1 MSKPRDA
8 TMKALLETRPG
19 DWLPFLGRPPVQR
32 VTVIDADVST
42 VTAASD
48 KVIHVGEVSPWL
60 LHLEFQSSGDDSLIR
75 RMLQYNVLLDLRHDL
90 PVQSVAILLHP
101 SANSSAPGDAYV
113 RHLPDGRRS
122 LEFRYQAVRVW
133 ELPVESILQ
142 GGLATLPLAPLSAV
156 SEAALPAVIRRMDRR
171 LQDEVPSADAHQL
184 MHAAFVLAGLRLPPQ
199 VLRQLFAGVTGMKE
213 SAGYQMI
220 LAEGRA
226 EGLAEGVKKVLLSL
240 GKSRLGAPD
249 EATMATLDDIHDVV
263 LLEQLANRLEQ
274 AKSWQELLTGATARR
289 RAARKKKPS

>member
-1 MSKPRDA
+1 MPKPRDA

-101 SANSSAPGDAYV
+101 SANSSAPTEVYE
-113 RHLPDGRRS
+113 RQLPDGQRS
-122 LEFRYQAVRVW
+122 LEFRFAVVRVW
-133 ELPVESILQ
+133 QLPIEPILQ
-142 GGLATLPLAPLSAV
+142 GGLATLPLAPLCAV
-156 SEAALPAVIRRMDRR
+156 DEAALPGVIRRMDRR

-199 VLRQLFAGVTGMKE
+199 VLRQLFAGVRGMRE

-226 EGLAEGVKKVLLSL
+226 EGRAEGAKKILLSL
-240 GKSRLGAPD
+240 GKARFGAPD
-249 EATMATLDDIHDVV
+249 KATQATLNGIDD
-263 LLEQLANRLEQ
+263 LESFEQLANRLEQ
-274 AKSWQELLTGATARR
+274 ATSWRELLTGTTARHRATR
-289 RAARKKKPS
+289 RKKPS

>member
-8 TMKALLETRPG
+8 TMKALLETRPA

-48 KVIHVGEVSPWL
+48 KVIHVGDTSPWL
-60 LHLEFQSSGDDSLIR
+60 LHLEFQSGGDDSLIR
-75 RMLQYNVLLDLRHDL
+75 RMLQYNVLLDVRHDL

-101 SANSSAPGDAYV
+101 SANSAAPTDVYV
-113 RHLPDGRRS
+113 RQLPDGRRS
-122 LEFRYQAVRVW
+122 LEFRFQVIRVW

-184 MHAAFVLAGLRLPPQ
+184 MHAAFVLTGLRLPPQ
-199 VLRQLFAGVTGMKE
+199 ALRQLFAGVRGMKE

-226 EGLAEGVKKVLLSL
+226 EGRAEGAREILLSL
-240 GKSRLGAPD
+240 GKARFGAPD
-249 EATMATLDDIHDVV
+249 KATQATLNGIDDFE
-263 LLEQLANRLEQ
+263 LLEQLVNRLKQ
-274 AKSWQELLTGATARR
+274 AKSWQELLTGATARHRATR
-289 RAARKKKPS
+289 RKKPS